1 MHNLTF
7 LLLILF
13 PLALNGQAKID
24 LHKFSFSL
32 EYKNKLDKSRTIHIN
47 PESLNR
53 IEKDERLLL
62 GSLLLNYKINSK
74 FGLEAG
80 YSFEPY
86 KKGWTTKFTGISS
99 TTYLLAHM
107 IPVRLSYSDFY
118 IKLFKRKLIFEPAIG
133 LVTAFRYNDGDI
145 GGDGGETSTGP
156 SLFLV
161 ATNRKGIEY
170 DIKRVFFLLDTR
182 AQIRY
187 ECSKSFALFVGGG
200 YSQGTSII
208 GRVNASYIKPPSPT
222 VYYIK
227 KEYRGSNL
235 YFNAGLRV
243 SLAGLKND
251 Q

>member
-1 MHNLTF
+1 MKYLVI
-7 LLLILF
+7 LLLS
-13 PLALNGQAKID
+13 PLALLGQKKNN
-24 LHKFSFSL
+24 LHKFSLTL
-32 EYKNKLDKSRTIHIN
+32 ECKGKLDKSRSIHPN
-47 PESLNR
+47 PETLNT
-53 IEKDERLLL
+53 IEQEEWALI
-62 GSLLLNYKINSK
+62 GSLLVNYKINSK
-74 FGLEAG
+74 FSLEAG

-86 KKGWTTKFTGISS
+86 NKGWAIKFSS
-99 TTYLLAHM
+99 YAPTTYLLAHM
-107 IPVRLSYSDFY
+107 IPVRMSYSDFY
-118 IKLFKRKLIFEPAIG
+118 VKLFKRKLIFEPAIG
-133 LVTAFRYNDGDI
+133 VVTAFRYNDGDI
-145 GGDGGETSTGP
+145 GGDGGSTVTSP
-156 SLFLV
+156 SLFLIE
-161 ATNRKGIEY
+161 TDRKGIEY

-208 GRVNASYIKPPSPT
+208 GRVNASYLRPPSPT

>member
-1 MHNLTF
+1 MKYLVI
-7 LLLILF
+7 LLLF
-13 PLALNGQAKID
+13 PIALLGQKNNN

-32 EYKNKLDKSRTIHIN
+32 ESKGKLDKSRSIHPN
-47 PESLNR
+47 PESFNT
-53 IEKDERLLL
+53 IEQEEWALT
-62 GSLLLNYKINSK
+62 GSLLVNYKINSK
-74 FGLEAG
+74 FSLEAG

-86 KKGWTTKFTGISS
+86 NKGWALKSIGYSPI
-99 TTYLLAHM
+99 TYLLAHM
-107 IPVRLSYSDFY
+107 IPVRLSYSNFY
-118 IKLFKRKLIFEPAIG
+118 INLFKRKLIFEPAIG
-133 LVTAFRYNDGDI
+133 IVTAFRYNDGDI
-145 GGDGGETSTGP
+145 GGDGGGRVTGP
-156 SLFLV
+156 SIFLIE
-161 ATNRKGIEY
+161 TDRKGIEY

-208 GRVNASYIKPPSPT
+208 GRVNASYLRLPSPT